1 MQHNDILVVFFE
13 KPDMKLY
20 TTSILFIGALFICS
34 CNNKNSKILGSWE
47 ASFNEPLVNPIQYLD
62 FYEIQNK
69 LTISIDE
76 PDEDWYSIPGEKL
89 YFQNDSLHFERF
101 WGLEKYDGNILPGDS
116 IIKGVKQVGNKQ
128 PIAFTINKISK
139 ERLLYKIPRLGQNGK
154 SVVKYNYKKPI
165 QNSDDF
171 LCSTLEDVGMDTV
184 QICNLINKILTK
196 EIPNIHSLLIFK
208 DNKLVLEEYFYNY
221 YEIKPHRVHS
231 VTKSFTSALT
241 GIAVDR
247 KFIPDINE
255 YVWKYFTDWDKSKW
269 VSEKYD
275 IQINHL
281 LSMSAG
287 LDWKGL
293 TLNESN
299 DDIDMYKTDDCL
311 GYILNKN
318 QKFSLGTKFTYNN
331 GLSLMLGHIIEKAS
345 GLSIDSFSREF
356 LFKDLN
362 ITNYSWDIDDN
373 GITQMA
379 GGLKLIPKDMLKFGL
394 LYLNEGTWKGKQIIS
409 KDWIKNSTLQKISV
423 NDRGY
428 AYHWWTKDYRIN
440 GTLFKTY
447 FALGHGEQAIIVV
460 PNSKL
465 VFVMTAGNY
474 MQVEHRPFEIMS
486 QYILPSLKIV
496 NNTTQRKLIGFT
508 GEYQINPTESINI
521 ELKDST
527 LLATDP
533 AGIKFKLK
541 CKSNLSFITEDQ
553 SREIQFIADENGT
566 IVTAE
571 IFVQGQK
578 VETLMKIK

>member
-1 MQHNDILVVFFE
+1 
-13 KPDMKLY
+13 MKLY
-20 TTSILFIGALFICS
+20 ITSILIIATLFICS
-34 CNNKNSKILGSWE
+34 CNDNNSKIIGSWE
-47 ASFNEPLVNPIQYLD
+47 ESFNDPLANPIQYLD
-62 FYEIQNK
+62 FYEVQNK

-101 WGLEKYDGNILPGDS
+101 WGLEKYDGKILLGDS
-116 IIKGVKQVGNKQ
+116 IIKGVKQIGNKQ
-128 PIAFTINKISK
+128 PVAFTIKKISK
-139 ERLLYKIPRLGQNGK
+139 ERLLYKIPRPGQNGK
-154 SVVKYNYKKPI
+154 SVVKYNYKKPF
-165 QNSDDF
+165 QKSDDF

-221 YEIKPHRVHS
+221 SEIKPHRVHS

-275 IQINHL
+275 IRIKHL

-293 TLNESN
+293 TINESN
-299 DDIDMYKTDDCL
+299 DDIDMYKTDDCF

-318 QKFSLGTKFTYNN
+318 QKFSSGTKFTYNN

-345 GLSIDSFSREF
+345 RLSIDSFSREF

-362 ITNYSWDIDDN
+362 ITNYCWDIDDN
-373 GITQMA
+373 GIPQMA
-379 GGLKLIPKDMLKFGL
+379 GGLKLIPRDMLKFGL
-394 LYLNEGTWKGKQIIS
+394 LYLNDGTWQGKQIIS

-428 AYHWWTKDYRIN
+428 AYHWWTKDYSVN

-474 MQVEHRPFEIMS
+474 MQVEHRPFEIMA

-496 NNTTQRKLIGFT
+496 NNTTQRKLVGFT

-533 AGIKFKLK
+533 AGISFKLK
-541 CKSNLSFITEDQ
+541 RKSNLSFITEDQ
-553 SREIQFIADENGT
+553 SREVQFIADENGT

>member
-1 MQHNDILVVFFE
+1 
-13 KPDMKLY
+13 MKLFISS
-20 TTSILFIGALFICS
+20 TLIIATLFVCS
-34 CNNKNSKILGSWE
+34 CTNKNSKIIGSWK
-47 ASFNEPLVNPIQYLD
+47 ASFDDSIENPIQYLD
-62 FYEIQNK
+62 FNKAQNK
-69 LTISIDE
+69 LIVSIDE
-76 PDEDWYSIPGEKL
+76 PDEDWYNIPGEKL

-101 WGLEKYDGNILPGDS
+101 WGLEKYDGKMQPGDS
-116 IIKGVKQVGNKQ
+116 VIKGFKQIGNKY
-128 PIAFTINKISK
+128 PIAFKLKKISK
-139 ERLLYKIPRLGQNGK
+139 ERLLYKIPRHGQNGK
-154 SVVKYNYKKPI
+154 SVVKYNYKIPI

-171 LCSTLEDVGMDTV
+171 LCSTLEDVGMDTA

-221 YEIKPHRVHS
+221 SEIKPHRVHS

-299 DDIDMYKTDDCL
+299 DDIDMDKTDDYF
-311 GYILNKN
+311 GYLLNKN
-318 QKFSLGTKFTYNN
+318 QKFSPGTNFTYNN

-345 GLSIDSFSREF
+345 GLRIDSFSREF

-362 ITNYSWDIDDN
+362 ITNYSWDIDGN
-373 GITQMA
+373 GITRMD
-379 GGLKLIPKDMLKFGL
+379 GGLKMKPRDMLKFGL
-394 LYLNEGTWKGKQIIS
+394 LYLNEGTWQGKQIIS

-428 AYHWWTKDYRIN
+428 AYHWWTKDYSVN

-447 FALGHGEQAIIVV
+447 FALGFGEQAIIVV
-460 PNSKL
+460 PDSKL

-474 MQVEHRPFEIMS
+474 MQVEHRPFEIMA
-486 QYILPSLKIV
+486 QYILPSLKVV
-496 NNTTQRKLIGFT
+496 NNNTQAKLTGFT
-508 GEYQINPTESINI
+508 GDYQINPTESINI

-541 CKSNLSFITEDQ
+541 RKSNLSFITEDQ

>member
-1 MQHNDILVVFFE
+1 
-13 KPDMKLY
+13 MKLVISF
-20 TTSILFIGALFICS
+20 TLIIATLLFGS
-34 CNNKNSKILGSWE
+34 CTNKNSKIIGSWK
-47 ASFNEPLVNPIQYLD
+47 ASFDDQIENPIQYLD
-62 FYEIQNK
+62 FNTGQNR

-76 PDEDWYSIPGEKL
+76 PDEDWYNISGEKL

-101 WGLEKYDGNILPGDS
+101 WGLEKYDGKILPGDS
-116 IIKGVKQVGNKQ
+116 IIKGVKQVGNKP
-128 PIAFTINKISK
+128 PIEFTIKKISK
-139 ERLLYKIPRLGQNGK
+139 ERLLFKLPRPGQNGN
-154 SVVKYNYKKPI
+154 SLVKYSYKKPI

-184 QICNLINKILTK
+184 QICNLINKILRK

-221 YEIKPHRVHS
+221 SEIKPHRVHS

-241 GIAVDR
+241 GIAIDR

-255 YVWKYFTDWDKSKW
+255 HVWKYFTDWDKSKW

-275 IQINHL
+275 IQISHL

-299 DDIDMYKTDDCL
+299 DDIDMYKTDDYFGFL
-311 GYILNKN
+311 LNKN
-318 QKFSLGTKFTYNN
+318 QKFSPGTNFSYNN

-345 GLSIDSFSREF
+345 GLPVDSFSRGF

-373 GITQMA
+373 GITRMD
-379 GGLKLIPKDMLKFGL
+379 GGLKMKPRDMLKFGL
-394 LYLNEGTWKGKQIIS
+394 LYLNEGTWQGKQIIS
-409 KDWIKNSTLQKISV
+409 KDWIKNSTFQKVSL

-428 AYHWWTKDYRIN
+428 AYHWWTKDYSVN

-496 NNTTQRKLIGFT
+496 NSASQRKLISFI
-508 GEYQINPTESINI
+508 GEYQINQTESINI

-541 CKSNLSFITEDQ
+541 RKSNLSFITEDQ

-566 IVTAE
+566 LVTAE
-571 IFVQGQK
+571 IFVRGQK

>member
-1 MQHNDILVVFFE
+1 
-13 KPDMKLY
+13 MKLFIS
-20 TTSILFIGALFICS
+20 TTLTIATLFVCS
-34 CNNKNSKILGSWE
+34 CTNKNSKIIGYWE
-47 ASFNEPLVNPIQYLD
+47 ASFDDPIENPRQYLD
-62 FYEIQNK
+62 FNKTQNK

-76 PDEDWYSIPGEKL
+76 PDEDWYNIPGESL
-89 YFQNDSLHFERF
+89 YFKNDSLHFERF
-101 WGLEKYDGNILPGDS
+101 WGLEKYDGKILAGDS
-116 IIKGVKQVGNKQ
+116 IIKGVKQIVNKQ
-128 PIAFTINKISK
+128 PIAFTIKKISK
-139 ERLLYKIPRLGQNGK
+139 ERLLYKIPRIGQNGK

-165 QNSDDF
+165 QNSEDF
-171 LCSTLEDVGMDTV
+171 LCSTPEDVGMDTV

-208 DNKLVLEEYFYNY
+208 DNKLLLEEYFYNY
-221 YEIKPHRVHS
+221 SEAKPHRVHS
-231 VTKSFTSALT
+231 VTKSVTSALT

-269 VSEKYD
+269 ISEKYD

-299 DDIDMYKTDDCL
+299 DDIDMYKTDDYFEYL
-311 GYILNKN
+311 LNKN
-318 QKFSLGTKFTYNN
+318 QKYSPGTKFTYNN
-331 GLSLMLGHIIEKAS
+331 GLSLMLGHIIERAS
-345 GLSIDSFSREF
+345 GLPIDSFSKEF

-362 ITNYSWDIDDN
+362 ITNYFWDIDGN
-373 GITQMA
+373 GITRMD
-379 GGLKLIPKDMLKFGL
+379 GGLKMKPRDMLKFGL
-394 LYLNEGTWKGKQIIS
+394 LYLNEGAWQGKQIIS
-409 KDWIKNSTLQKISV
+409 KDWIKNSTSQEINV

-428 AYHWWTKDYRIN
+428 AYHWWTKDYSVN
-440 GTLFKTY
+440 GTLFETY

-460 PNSKL
+460 PDSKL
-465 VFVMTAGNY
+465 IFVMTAGNY
-474 MQVEHRPFEIMS
+474 MQVEQRPFEIMA
-486 QYILPSLKIV
+486 QYILPSLKVV
-496 NNTTQRKLIGFT
+496 NNITKAKLTGFT
-508 GEYQINPTESINI
+508 GEYQINATESINI

-533 AGIKFKLK
+533 AGITFKLK
-541 CKSNLSFITEDQ
+541 RKSNLSFITEDQ
-553 SREIQFIADENGT
+553 SREIQFIDNENGI

-571 IFVQGQK
+571 IFVDGQK

>member
-1 MQHNDILVVFFE
+1 
-13 KPDMKLY
+13 MKLY
-20 TTSILFIGALFICS
+20 TTSILFIATLLICS
-34 CNNKNSKILGSWE
+34 CNDKHSKIIGSWE

-62 FYEIQNK
+62 FHEVQNK

-128 PIAFTINKISK
+128 PIAFTIKKISK
-139 ERLLYKIPRLGQNGK
+139 ERLLYKIPRSGQNGK
-154 SVVKYNYKKPI
+154 SVIKYNYKKPI
-165 QNSDDF
+165 QNSDDL

-221 YEIKPHRVHS
+221 SEIKPHRVHS

-275 IQINHL
+275 IRIDHL

-299 DDIDMYKTDDCL
+299 DDIDMYKTDDCF

-318 QKFSLGTKFTYNN
+318 QKFSPGTKFAYNN

-362 ITNYSWDIDDN
+362 ITNYVWDVDDN

-379 GGLKLIPKDMLKFGL
+379 GGLKLMPRDMLKFGL
-394 LYLNEGTWKGKQIIS
+394 LYLNEGTWHGKQIIS

-428 AYHWWTKDYRIN
+428 AYHWWTKDYSVN

-447 FALGHGEQAIIVV
+447 FALGHGEQAIITV

-474 MQVEHRPFEIMS
+474 MQVEHRPFEIMA

-496 NNTTQRKLIGFT
+496 NNTTQRKLVGFT

-533 AGIKFKLK
+533 DKKIFKLK
-541 CKSNLSFITEDQ
+541 RKSNLSFITEDQ

>member
-1 MQHNDILVVFFE
+1 
-13 KPDMKLY
+13 MKLY
-20 TTSILFIGALFICS
+20 TTSILIIATLFICS
-34 CNNKNSKILGSWE
+34 CNDNNSKIIGSWE
-47 ASFNEPLVNPIQYLD
+47 ESFNDPLANPIQYLD
-62 FYEIQNK
+62 FYEVQNK

-101 WGLEKYDGNILPGDS
+101 WGLEKYDGKILLGDS
-116 IIKGVKQVGNKQ
+116 IIKGVKQIGNKQ
-128 PIAFTINKISK
+128 PVAFTIKKISK
-139 ERLLYKIPRLGQNGK
+139 ERLLYKIPRPGQNGK
-154 SVVKYNYKKPI
+154 SVVKYNYKKPF
-165 QNSDDF
+165 QKSDDF

-221 YEIKPHRVHS
+221 SEIKPHRVHS

-275 IQINHL
+275 IRIKHL

-293 TLNESN
+293 TINEFN
-299 DDIDMYKTDDCL
+299 DDIDMYKTDDCF

-318 QKFSLGTKFTYNN
+318 QKFSSGTKFTYNN

-345 GLSIDSFSREF
+345 RLSIDSFSREF

-362 ITNYSWDIDDN
+362 ITNYCWDIDDN
-373 GITQMA
+373 GIPQMA
-379 GGLKLIPKDMLKFGL
+379 GGLKLIPRDMLKFGL
-394 LYLNEGTWKGKQIIS
+394 LYLNDGTWQGKQIIS

-428 AYHWWTKDYRIN
+428 AYHWWTKDYSVN

-474 MQVEHRPFEIMS
+474 MQVEHRPFEIMA

-496 NNTTQRKLIGFT
+496 NNTTQRKLVGFT

-533 AGIKFKLK
+533 DRKIFKLK
-541 CKSNLSFITEDQ
+541 RKSNLSFITEDQ

>member
-1 MQHNDILVVFFE
+1 
-13 KPDMKLY
+13 MKLY
-20 TTSILFIGALFICS
+20 TTSILIIATLFICS
-34 CNNKNSKILGSWE
+34 CNDNNSKIIGSWE
-47 ASFNEPLVNPIQYLD
+47 ESFNDPLANPIQYLD
-62 FYEIQNK
+62 FYEVQNK

-101 WGLEKYDGNILPGDS
+101 WGLEKYDGKILLGDS
-116 IIKGVKQVGNKQ
+116 IIKGVKQIGNKQ
-128 PIAFTINKISK
+128 PVAFTIKKISK
-139 ERLLYKIPRLGQNGK
+139 ERLLYKIPRPGQNGK
-154 SVVKYNYKKPI
+154 SVVKYNYKKPF
-165 QNSDDF
+165 QKSDDF

-221 YEIKPHRVHS
+221 SEIKPHRVHS

-275 IQINHL
+275 IRIKHL

-293 TLNESN
+293 TINESN
-299 DDIDMYKTDDCL
+299 DDIDMYKTDDCF

-318 QKFSLGTKFTYNN
+318 QKFSSGTKFTYNN

-345 GLSIDSFSREF
+345 RLSIDSFSREF

-362 ITNYSWDIDDN
+362 ITNYCWDIDDN
-373 GITQMA
+373 GIPQMA
-379 GGLKLIPKDMLKFGL
+379 GGLKLIPRDMLKFGL
-394 LYLNEGTWKGKQIIS
+394 LYLNDGTWQGKQIIS

-428 AYHWWTKDYRIN
+428 AYHWWTKDYSVN

-474 MQVEHRPFEIMS
+474 MQVEHRPFEIMA

-496 NNTTQRKLIGFT
+496 NNTTQRKLVGFT

-533 AGIKFKLK
+533 DRKIFKLK
-541 CKSNLSFITEDQ
+541 RKSNLSFITEDQ

>member
-1 MQHNDILVVFFE
+1 
-13 KPDMKLY
+13 MKLY
-20 TTSILFIGALFICS
+20 TTSILIIATLFICS
-34 CNNKNSKILGSWE
+34 CNDNNSKIIGSWE
-47 ASFNEPLVNPIQYLD
+47 ESFNDPLANPIQYLD
-62 FYEIQNK
+62 FYEVQNK

-101 WGLEKYDGNILPGDS
+101 WGLEKYDGKILLGDS
-116 IIKGVKQVGNKQ
+116 IIKGVKQIGNKQ
-128 PIAFTINKISK
+128 PVAFTIKKISK
-139 ERLLYKIPRLGQNGK
+139 ERLLYKIPRPGQNGK
-154 SVVKYNYKKPI
+154 SVVKYNYKKPF
-165 QNSDDF
+165 QKSDDF

-221 YEIKPHRVHS
+221 SEIKPHRVHS

-275 IQINHL
+275 IRIKHL

-293 TLNESN
+293 TINESN
-299 DDIDMYKTDDCL
+299 DDIDMYKTDDCF

-318 QKFSLGTKFTYNN
+318 QKFSSGTKFTYNN

-345 GLSIDSFSREF
+345 RLSIDSFSREF

-362 ITNYSWDIDDN
+362 ITNYCWDIDDN
-373 GITQMA
+373 GIPQMA
-379 GGLKLIPKDMLKFGL
+379 GGLKLIPRDMLKFGL
-394 LYLNEGTWKGKQIIS
+394 LYLNDGTWQGKQIIS

-428 AYHWWTKDYRIN
+428 AYHWWTKDYSVN

-474 MQVEHRPFEIMS
+474 MQVEHRPFEIMA

-496 NNTTQRKLIGFT
+496 NNTTQRKLVGFT

-533 AGIKFKLK
+533 AGISFKLK
-541 CKSNLSFITEDQ
+541 RKSNLSFITEDQ
-553 SREIQFIADENGT
+553 SREVQFIADENGT

>member
-1 MQHNDILVVFFE
+1 
-13 KPDMKLY
+13 MKLY
-20 TTSILFIGALFICS
+20 TTSILIIATLFICS
-34 CNNKNSKILGSWE
+34 CNDNNSKIIGSWE
-47 ASFNEPLVNPIQYLD
+47 ESFNDPLANPIQYLD
-62 FYEIQNK
+62 FYEVQNK

-101 WGLEKYDGNILPGDS
+101 WGLEKYDGKILLGDS
-116 IIKGVKQVGNKQ
+116 IIKGVKQIGNKQ
-128 PIAFTINKISK
+128 PVAFTIKKISK
-139 ERLLYKIPRLGQNGK
+139 ERLLYKIPRPGQNGK
-154 SVVKYNYKKPI
+154 SVVKYNYKKPF
-165 QNSDDF
+165 QKSDDF

-221 YEIKPHRVHS
+221 SEIKPHRVHS

-299 DDIDMYKTDDCL
+299 DDIDMDKTDDYF
-311 GYILNKN
+311 GYLLNKN
-318 QKFSLGTKFTYNN
+318 QKFSPGTNFTYNN

-345 GLSIDSFSREF
+345 GLRIDSFSREF
-356 LFKDLN
+356 LFKELN
-362 ITNYSWDIDDN
+362 ITNYNWDIDGN
-373 GITQMA
+373 GITRMD
-379 GGLKLIPKDMLKFGL
+379 GGLKMKPRDMLKFGL
-394 LYLNEGTWKGKQIIS
+394 LYLNEGTWQGKQIIS

-428 AYHWWTKDYRIN
+428 AYHWWTKDYSVN

-447 FALGHGEQAIIVV
+447 FALGFGEQAIIVV
-460 PNSKL
+460 PDSKL

-474 MQVEHRPFEIMS
+474 MQVEHRPFEIMA
-486 QYILPSLKIV
+486 QYILPSLKVV
-496 NNTTQRKLIGFT
+496 NNNTQAKLTGFIGD
-508 GEYQINPTESINI
+508 YQINPTESINI

-541 CKSNLSFITEDQ
+541 RKSNLSFITEDQ